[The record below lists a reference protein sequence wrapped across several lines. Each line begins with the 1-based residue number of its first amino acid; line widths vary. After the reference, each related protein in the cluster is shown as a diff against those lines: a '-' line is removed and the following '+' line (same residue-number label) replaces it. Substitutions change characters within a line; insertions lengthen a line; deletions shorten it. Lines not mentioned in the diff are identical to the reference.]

1 MTNQIPNNTRNIF
14 IKLILL
20 VWISLVILVFLVL
33 YGPPEIQ
40 SIVRR
45 MGFEDGFNRLYEWL
59 ITFFVADYLS

>member
-1 MTNQIPNNTRNIF
+1 MTNQNPHNPRQTIVKI
-14 IKLILL
+14 LLL
-20 VWISLVILVFLVL
+20 VWIGLVLLVFLVL

-59 ITFFVADYLS
+59 KTFFVADYLS